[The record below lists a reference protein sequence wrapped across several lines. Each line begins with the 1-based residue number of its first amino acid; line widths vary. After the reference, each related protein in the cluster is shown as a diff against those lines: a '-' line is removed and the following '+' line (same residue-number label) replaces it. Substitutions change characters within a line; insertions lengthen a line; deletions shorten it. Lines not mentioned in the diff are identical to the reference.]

1 MADETLDFGVELTDD
16 VSANAR
22 KMSTELDKLLAS
34 FRALERRRSILKGFA
49 RDEKDSLE
57 RVRQQRREA
66 LGLNKAY
73 SAHAPL
79 ARAAGRA
86 LRFLGVDG
94 ASLRRITIDADK
106 TEKALRRLYRMRGGG
121 VSGAAAVAGAGL
133 KRAGITAPNLARGA
147 GRLAGG
153 AVGALAPMAAT
164 GGLIVGG
171 AALAGTAALGVSIAR
186 AAFEAERLRFGLDRI
201 TGGQGGLWFD
211 RAAEYAR
218 RFGVNVNET
227 AANLLQMK
235 ASGFSDDLTT
245 TIFERTADL
254 RALGATEESIGRA
267 LLAIRQIKAAGRLQ
281 GDELNQLGEAG
292 IDASFIYA
300 ELSKK
305 LGKSTAEIIK
315 LKEAGKLSAE
325 VVIPAIAAAMGTKT
339 GGGAAGSAGEAA
351 ASSTVLGQWDRVKAA
366 FSVASVRAI
375 GGDALAPLRQSLGR
389 FADWLSGSGGQ
400 AVADRFGGFLAG
412 VFDKAPVVIDKV
424 IWLLEVG
431 LPEAW
436 TAFKDAFTPASGL
449 ERFVATADSL
459 GSDTGPSAIQTF
471 QDIGAEAGRLADVL
485 WSIVDAGAAFAGW
498 VAKWG
503 KYSGI
508 GSFVEVKRDLAQRFG
523 GESDKAPAIPRSGR
537 DGLLEELSDPRFS
550 HPGRNVA
557 ANDTDIPTTAS
568 GIQSTAAQLRGQAS
582 RATYQS
588 IREGNK
594 VSFGDV
600 HVSVGEGATEE
611 DGRMAGRGFMAE
623 VRSQMDHY
631 LQQDAYSGV
640 G

>member
-1 MADETLDFGVELTDD
+1 MADETLDFGIELTDD

-22 KMSTELDKLLAS
+22 RMSAELDKLLAN
-34 FRALERRRSILKGFA
+34 FKALQRRRDLFKGFA
-49 RDEKDSLE
+49 RDEQLALSRLQ
-57 RVRQQRREA
+57 QQRREA
-66 LGLNKAY
+66 LGLNKAFT
-73 SAHAPL
+73 AQAPI
-79 ARAAGRA
+79 ARAAGKAMRA
-86 LRFLGVDG
+86 LGVDG
-94 ASLRRITIDADK
+94 AALRRVTIDAAK
-106 TEKALRRLYRMRGGG
+106 TERALRRLYRMRGGG
-121 VSGAAAVAGAGL
+121 FSGADAVMGAMFKRSAPGML
-133 KRAGITAPNLARGA
+133 KGGARI
-147 GRLAGG
+147 AGG
-153 AVGALAPMAAT
+153 AAVGLAGAAAT

-171 AALAGTAALGVSIAR
+171 AAVAGATALGVSIAR
-186 AAFEAERLRFGLDRI
+186 TAFEAERLRFGLDRI

-218 RFGVNVNET
+218 RFGINVNET

-235 ASGFSDDLTT
+235 ASGFSDELTT

-366 FSVASVRAI
+366 FSVASVRAM
-375 GGDALAPLRQSLGR
+375 GPDSLAPLRQSLGR
-389 FADWLSGSGGQ
+389 FADWISGSGGQ
-400 AVADRFGGFLAG
+400 QVVDRFGGFIAN
-412 VFDKAPVVIDKV
+412 VFEKAPVLIDKV
-424 IWLLEVG
+424 IWLLETG

-436 TAFKDAFTPASGL
+436 TAFKDAFTPASEL
-449 ERFVATADSL
+449 DRFMATADSL
-459 GSDTGPSAIQTF
+459 GNDTGPSAIQTF
-471 QDIGAEAGRLADVL
+471 RDIGAEAGRLADVL

-503 KYSGI
+503 QYSGI
-508 GSFVEVKRDLAQRFG
+508 GSFVAVKKDLSSRFG
-523 GESDKAPAIPRSGR
+523 GESDTSPAVPRSGGER
-537 DGLLEELSDPRFS
+537 LLEELSDPHFS
-550 HPGRNVA
+550 PPSPNVA
-557 ANDTDIPTTAS
+557 ANDTGAPAVSAEVDSMS
-568 GIQSTAAQLRGQAS
+568 GQLRRSAS
-582 RATYQS
+582 RINYQS
-588 IREGNK
+588 VREGHK

-611 DGRMAGRGFMAE
+611 DGKRAGRGFMSE